1 MPRLQSFLR
10 IPNYLQK
17 FQGVSTCARYQATTT
32 TSVHGCVCTKPTG
45 MCNGLEKMRHYQTE
59 NVIKRRLDDQ
69 NYCYSLHEKSYDHAF
84 DKSVYNKYF
93 FIN

>member
-17 FQGVSTCARYQATTT
+17 FQGSSTCARYQAAST

-45 MCNGLEKMRHYQTE
+45 MCNELKKMRNYQIE
-59 NVIKRRLDDQ
+59 NVIKRRSDDQ
-69 NYCYSLHEKSYDHAF
+69 NYCYSLHELSYNHKF
-84 DKSVYNKYF
+84 NKNIYNK
-93 FIN
+93 